1 MKKIEYD
8 DYGANSFLSN
18 DQSDNTPSRLA
29 VDEDCNL
36 PEKKRKK
43 VIKTEDDS
51 TLPNPF
57 PLPKL
62 GCCLGNAC
70 LQEVP
75 HP

>member
-1 MKKIEYD
+1 MIVSLRSVKKIECD

-43 VIKTEDDS
+43 V
-51 TLPNPF
+51 NQ
-57 PLPKL
+57 
-62 GCCLGNAC
+62 N
-70 LQEVP
+70 
-75 HP
+75 